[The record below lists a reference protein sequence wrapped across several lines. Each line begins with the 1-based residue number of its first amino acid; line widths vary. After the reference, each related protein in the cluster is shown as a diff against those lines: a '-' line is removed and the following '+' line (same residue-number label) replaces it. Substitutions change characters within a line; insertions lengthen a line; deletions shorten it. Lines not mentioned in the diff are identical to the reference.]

1 MTSGSREHEAE
12 LSTPTGTLGASDSG
26 IVLDRDGTPNKIGR
40 FLVLQRL
47 GSGGMGLVYSA
58 FDEQLDRKVAIK
70 LLRPHVAHSGRA
82 TLGQAR
88 LLREAQAMARLAHPN
103 VVTVHEVGT
112 FGDQVFIA
120 MEFLSGVTLKSWLR
134 RTTRR
139 WQEVVDVF
147 VQAGRGLAAAHA
159 AGLIHRDFKPDNVM
173 VLEDPGTG
181 KVMRVCVFD
190 FGVVQEVREAAL
202 RHGGETIDTGGAR
215 RTPNPDPEDRRRSS
229 DRRTPG
235 PSSSSGPIAQ

>member
-159 AGLIHRDFKPDNVM
+159 AGLIHRDFKPESGLVSQVSENTGVSRLSRGY
-173 VLEDPGTG
+173 VPILYQAEGPVKGGGTN
-181 KVMRVCVFD
+181 
-190 FGVVQEVREAAL
+190 AAYL
-202 RHGGETIDTGGAR
+202 WS
-215 RTPNPDPEDRRRSS
+215 RTPLVSNRSE
-229 DRRTPG
+229 
-235 PSSSSGPIAQ
+235 

>member
-88 LLREAQAMARLAHPN
+88 LLREAQAMARLQHPN
-103 VVTVHEVGT
+103 VVAVFDVGDHA
-112 FGDQVFIA
+112 GHVWLA
-120 MEFLSGVTLKSWLR
+120 MEFVEGVTLDVWLEQR
-134 RTTRR
+134 RRS
-139 WQEVVDVF
+139 WQEIVAVF
-147 VQAGRGLAAAHA
+147 ACAGEGLQRAHA
-159 AGLIHRDFKPDNVM
+159 AGLV
-173 VLEDPGTG
+173 T
-181 KVMRVCVFD
+181 
-190 FGVVQEVREAAL
+190 A
-202 RHGGETIDTGGAR
+202 TSSR
-215 RTPNPDPEDRRRSS
+215 RT
-229 DRRTPG
+229 
-235 PSSSSGPIAQ
+235 